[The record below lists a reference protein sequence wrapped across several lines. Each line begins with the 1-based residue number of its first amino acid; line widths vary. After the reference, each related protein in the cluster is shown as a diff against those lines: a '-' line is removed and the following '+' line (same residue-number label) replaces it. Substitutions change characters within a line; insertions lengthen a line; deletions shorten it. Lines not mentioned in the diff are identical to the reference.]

1 MADIALTT
9 AAQVSIVESIEQLT
23 APASEAITPGAP
35 VRFVTSTG
43 YFANANAT
51 TAAEGRIYGIAT
63 GKRAVAAGETITALR
78 IGVLDGF
85 TLAGDYG
92 SSVYVS
98 DTDARLADAPGVAL
112 NIPVGLVVPGF
123 ASLLGVAA
131 DKMLAVNLSTAAQAA
146 AGAGVLAVTHEL
158 LAASVDTWA
167 FVADRSYR
175 VIGVREAHSV
185 VGGSGATVR
194 PRKITAATTAAP
206 GASVAAGITELTTAA
221 IGLETSVNVAQTATL
236 TATDADRLL
245 AVGDKI
251 GLDFAG
257 TLTGLVGQLT
267 IFMVPV

>member
-43 YFANANAT
+43 RFANANAT

-63 GKRAVAAGETITALR
+63 GKRAWAAGETLTAVR

-92 SSVYVS
+92 SSVYAS
-98 DTDARLADAPGVAL
+98 DTDARLADAPGAAL
-112 NIPVGLVVPGF
+112 NIPIGMVVPGF
-123 ASLLGVAA
+123 ANLLAASA
-131 DKMLAVNLSTAAQAA
+131 DKMLAVNLSQAAVAA
-146 AGAGVLAVTHEL
+146 AGTGVFAISTEL
-158 LAASVDTWA
+158 LAASVDKWV
-167 FVADRSYR
+167 FVADRPYR
-175 VIGVREAHSV
+175 VVGITEAHSV
-185 VGGSGATVR
+185 IGGSGAVVT
-194 PRKITAATTAAP
+194 PRKIASATVAAP

-221 IGLETSVNVAQTATL
+221 IGLETAVNVAQVATL

-245 AVGDKI
+245 ATGDKI
-251 GLDFAG
+251 GLNFAG
-257 TLTGLVGQLT
+257 TLTGLVGSLS